1 MNEQRSIHKTDPLLI
16 KHEIERIKAEKRQII
31 KDREKRK
38 LEYKK
43 VQIMIKNQ
51 QIDSNLKEYKE
62 ILRKNQELMRNIDII
77 KHTDQFKK
85 NIIHS

>member
-1 MNEQRSIHKTDPLLI
+1 MNEQHPVHRTDPLVI
-16 KHEIERIKAEKRQII
+16 KHEIQRIKAEKRQII

-51 QIDSNLKEYKE
+51 QIDSNLKEYKD
-62 ILRKNQELMRNIDII
+62 ILRKNQELVRNIDII
-77 KHTDQFKK
+77 KHTEQFKQT
-85 NIIHS
+85 IIHP